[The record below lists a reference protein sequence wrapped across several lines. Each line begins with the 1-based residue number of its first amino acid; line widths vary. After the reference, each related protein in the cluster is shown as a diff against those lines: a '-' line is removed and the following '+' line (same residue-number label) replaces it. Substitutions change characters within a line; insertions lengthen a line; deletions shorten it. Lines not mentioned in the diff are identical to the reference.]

1 MTLNSQ
7 KSTTHLALLI
17 LRVMVG
23 VVFIYHGGNTIFS
36 SGGMTG
42 FAENL
47 RGMEIPAP
55 TVAAWMA
62 KGSELICG
70 VLLVVGLF
78 VHIAVIPLI
87 GVMVVAILTVHGH
100 AFSIGN
106 KPVPGMEYNLVLISA
121 MVAIGIL
128 GPGRYGIKPPRD

>member
-1 MTLNSQ
+1 MSLAKD
-7 KSTTHLALLI
+7 KSSTHFALLV

-23 VVFIYHGGNTIFS
+23 VVFIYHGGHAIFS
-36 SGGMTG
+36 SAAMGKFVGML
-42 FAENL
+42 E
-47 RGMEIPAP
+47 MQEIPMP
-55 TVAAWMA
+55 KVAAWMA

-87 GVMVVAILTVHGH
+87 VVMVVAILTVHGH
-100 AFSIGN
+100 AFSLGN
-106 KPVPGMEYNLVLISA
+106 KPVPGMEYNLVLIAA

>member
-23 VVFIYHGGNTIFS
+23 VVFIYHGGTMIFT
-36 SGGMTG
+36 SGAMSG
-42 FAENL
+42 FADTLANN
-47 RGMEIPAP
+47 GVPIP
-55 TVAAWMA
+55 TVSAWAAKA
-62 KGSELICG
+62 SELICG

-78 VHIAVIPLI
+78 VHLAVIPLI
-87 GVMVVAILTVHGH
+87 GVMVVAILMFHGH
-100 AFSIGN
+100 AFSITN
-106 KPVPGMEYNLVLISA
+106 KPVPGMEYNLILISA

>member
-1 MTLNSQ
+1 MTLDRN
-7 KSTTHLALLI
+7 KSTTHLALLL

-23 VVFIYHGGNTIFS
+23 VVFIYHGGSAIFS
-36 SGGMTG
+36 SGAMTG
-42 FAENL
+42 FATDL
-47 RGMEIPAP
+47 RAMEIPVP

-87 GVMVVAILTVHGH
+87 GIMVVAILTVHGH

>member
-23 VVFIYHGGNTIFS
+23 VVFIYHGGTDIFG
-36 SGGMTG
+36 SGTMSA
-42 FAENL
+42 FADKL
-47 RGMEIPAP
+47 AADGVPVP
-55 TVAAWMA
+55 TVSAWAAKA
-62 KGSELICG
+62 SELICG

>member
-23 VVFIYHGGNTIFS
+23 VVFIYHGGSKIFS
-36 SGGMTG
+36 EGGMAG
-42 FAENL
+42 FAGYLETK
-47 RGMEIPAP
+47 EIPAP

-87 GVMVVAILTVHGH
+87 GVMVVAILTTHSG
-100 AFSIGN
+100 AFSLEKG
-106 KPVPGMEYNLVLISA
+106 GMEYTLVLIAA
-121 MVAIGIL
+121 MIAIGIL